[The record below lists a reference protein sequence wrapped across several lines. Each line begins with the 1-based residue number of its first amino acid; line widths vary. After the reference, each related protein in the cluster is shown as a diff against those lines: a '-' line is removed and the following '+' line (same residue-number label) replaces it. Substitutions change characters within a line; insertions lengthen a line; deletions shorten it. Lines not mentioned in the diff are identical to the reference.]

1 MGKNSYLMTQ
11 RYGLTSFWKNSWSNK
26 FNYNNL
32 FIFFYTSNKIVENI
46 LVNIFKFNIINKKQ
60 NSMYKK
66 KFNLKIFKFKNL
78 INLLYIGRIWF
89 LKFSK
94 WVILNISILFRNKI
108 SKSRKKNINLIFIFY
123 FKKRNNTNYIF

>member
-11 RYGLTSFWKNSWSNK
+11 RYGLTSFWRNSWSNK
-26 FNYNNL
+26 FNFNNL
-32 FIFFYTSNKIVENI
+32 FIFFYTSNKIIENI
-46 LVNIFKFNIINKKQ
+46 LINIFKFNIINKKQ
-60 NSMYKK
+60 NSVFKK

-94 WVILNISILFRNKI
+94 WVILNINILFKNKTSRI
-108 SKSRKKNINLIFIFY
+108 RKKNINLIFIFY
-123 FKKRNNTNYIF
+123 FKKKNNINYIF

>member
-11 RYGLTSFWKNSWSNK
+11 RYGLTSFWRNSWNNK
-26 FNYNNL
+26 FNFNNL
-32 FIFFYTSNKIVENI
+32 FIFFYTSNKIIENI
-46 LVNIFKFNIINKKQ
+46 LINIFKFNIINKKQ
-60 NSMYKK
+60 NSVFKK

-94 WVILNISILFRNKI
+94 WVILNINILFKNKTSRI
-108 SKSRKKNINLIFIFY
+108 RKKNINLIFIFY
-123 FKKRNNTNYIF
+123 FKKRNNINYIF

>member
-11 RYGLTSFWKNSWSNK
+11 RYGLTSFWRNSWSNK
-26 FNYNNL
+26 FNFNNL
-32 FIFFYTSNKIVENI
+32 FIFFYTSNKIIENI
-46 LVNIFKFNIINKKQ
+46 LINIFKFNIINKKQ
-60 NSMYKK
+60 NSVFKK

-94 WVILNISILFRNKI
+94 WVILNINILFKNKTSRI
-108 SKSRKKNINLIFIFY
+108 RKKNINLIFIFY
-123 FKKRNNTNYIF
+123 FKKRNNINYIF